1 MSRYRQTWPLD
12 DPIQEDGDNGFLGF
26 NSRENPETLPSG
38 ILTFAQNMRFDRGT
52 AQVRKGLKWLGDQL
66 SSTMTSGEKV
76 FASCAVYDQANK
88 FNYIAIACQTR
99 AILYNLSANTA
110 FGIPYPTDANGMDED
125 VDTQSEIDAL
135 SLTQET
141 ISASDQVG
149 MVQLFNRLYIFR
161 GENKAALQCEV
172 PAPDAGAVFQ
182 LVSHATLN
190 FQLDRAIYGD
200 PLNVPNSDF
209 AVAAFNRL
217 IAPVSRD
224 QVGFSDILDPFHFDI
239 RNNFYVNQG
248 DNDSIVALTPFS
260 EGQLIVFKR
269 NSIHLITNVYNL
281 DASVTYEITRQLGCV
296 SRRSVASVGDQVFFL
311 SDNGVH
317 GLTTGIN
324 ADAST
329 STPVALLKTRND
341 PLSAPIQ
348 DIIENINF
356 DAAQKAVGIYFNNRY
371 YLAVPYGSSQTT
383 NNRVLVY
390 NTLNKQW
397 ESIDSFPSNVAI
409 DDLLITDYNN
419 NKRLFATSTDGV
431 IMLFEEQN
439 IDDDN
444 SGTDTQIQGQVT
456 TRRYTLQTSDIKRWH
471 YGIANWENSASGDTL
486 SLAVQ
491 TTNPDSTE
499 TIISNQ
505 TATGAGDLTKRF
517 SLGRK
522 RGYGIQLDL
531 TTTAGR
537 PIIRTLGVSGRVNL
551 RSYKELT

>member
-1 MSRYRQTWPLD
+1 M
-12 DPIQEDGDNGFLGF
+12 
-26 NSRENPETLPSG
+26 
-38 ILTFAQNMRFDRGT
+38 
-52 AQVRKGLKWLGDQL
+52 
-66 SSTMTSGEKV
+66 
-76 FASCAVYDQANK
+76 
-88 FNYIAIACQTR
+88 
-99 AILYNLSANTA
+99 
-110 FGIPYPTDANGMDED
+110 
-125 VDTQSEIDAL
+125 
-135 SLTQET
+135 
-141 ISASDQVG
+141 
-149 MVQLFNRLYIFR
+149 
-161 GENKAALQCEV
+161 
-172 PAPDAGAVFQ
+172 
-182 LVSHATLN
+182 
-190 FQLDRAIYGD
+190 
-200 PLNVPNSDF
+200 
-209 AVAAFNRL
+209 
-217 IAPVSRD
+217 
-224 QVGFSDILDPFHFDI
+224 
-239 RNNFYVNQG
+239 
-248 DNDSIVALTPFS
+248 
-260 EGQLIVFKR
+260 
-269 NSIHLITNVYNL
+269 
-281 DASVTYEITRQLGCV
+281 
-296 SRRSVASVGDQVFFL
+296 FFL

-356 DAAQKAVGIYFNNRY
+356 DAAQKAVGIYYNNRY
-371 YLAVPYGSSQTT
+371 YLAVPYGDSQTT

-471 YGIANWENSASGDTL
+471 YGIANWENRASGDTL

-505 TATGAGDLTKRF
+505 TASGAGDLTKRF

>member
-26 NSRENPETLPSG
+26 NSRENPETLPSV

-66 SSTMTSGEKV
+66 SGTMTSGEKV
-76 FASCAVYDQANK
+76 FASCAYYDQTNK
-88 FNYIAIACQTR
+88 RNYIAMACQTR
-99 AILYNLSANTA
+99 ALLYDVVNDITLA
-110 FGIPYPTDANGMDED
+110 IPYPTDANGMDED

-135 SLTQET
+135 GLTQET
-141 ISASDQVG
+141 VSASDQVG

-161 GENKAALQCEV
+161 GKNKAPMQCEV
-172 PAPDAGAVFQ
+172 PSGSVFQ
-182 LVSHATLN
+182 LVSHASLN
-190 FQLDRAIYGD
+190 FQLDRAIYSD

-281 DASVTYEITRQLGCV
+281 DASATYEITRQLGCV

-371 YLAVPYGSSQTT
+371 YLAVPYGDSQTT

-471 YGIANWENSASGDTL
+471 YGIANWENRASGDTL

-505 TATGAGDLTKRF
+505 TASGAGDLTKRF

>member
-66 SSTMTSGEKV
+66 SGVMTSGEKI
-76 FASCAVYDQANK
+76 FASCAYYDQTNK
-88 FNYIAIACQTR
+88 RNYIAMACQTR
-99 AILYNLSANTA
+99 ALLYDVVNDITLA
-110 FGIPYPTDANGMDED
+110 IPYPTDANGMDED

-135 SLTQET
+135 GLTQET
-141 ISASDQVG
+141 VSASDQVG

-161 GENKAALQCEV
+161 GENKAPMQCEV
-172 PAPDAGAVFQ
+172 PSGSAFQ
-182 LVSHATLN
+182 LVSHASLN
-190 FQLDRAIYGD
+190 FQLDRAIYSD

-281 DASVTYEITRQLGCV
+281 DASATYEITRQLGCV

-397 ESIDSFPSNVAI
+397 ESIDSFPSDVEI

-419 NKRLFATSTDGV
+419 DKRLFATSTAGR
-431 IMLFEEQN
+431 IMLFEEEEE
-439 IDDDN
+439 DDDN

-471 YGIANWENSASGDTL
+471 YGIANWENRSSSDTL

-505 TATGAGDLTKRF
+505 TASGAGDLTKRF